1 LGHQELSR
9 YLEEVEQKENVA
21 GESEMAT
28 NPEKYQVV
36 RGELDAITF
45 SGDLNGMQHL
55 LKKGCNPNDAGIACM
70 SAIAASLSIL

>member
-1 LGHQELSR
+1 
-9 YLEEVEQKENVA
+9 
-21 GESEMAT
+21 MAT